1 MLEFYQ
7 THLQSQLNRSNFLFL
22 SCLVQLLQS
31 VQQVRLET
39 IATHL
44 PLPITFESRRRKL
57 QRFLKLPQLSF
68 EQLWFPILT
77 RWLQAAWH
85 PQSLLHLAMDRT
97 SWGRINLLVVSLIW
111 QKRAIP
117 IYMIKL
123 NKLGS
128 SHLSEQQQ
136 VLTPVLQLLKSHKIV
151 ILGDRE
157 FCACEAG

>member
-7 THLQSQLNRSNFLFL
+7 THLQSQLNRSNFLLL

-31 VQQVRLET
+31 VKQVRLET

-44 PLPITFESRRRKL
+44 PLPVTFESRRRKL

-77 RWLQAAWH
+77 LWLQAAWH

-111 QKRAIP
+111 HKRAIP
-117 IYMIKL
+117 IYMIQL

-128 SHLSEQQQ
+128 SNLAEQQQ
-136 VLTPVLQLLKSHKIV
+136 VLTPVLQLLKSYKIV

-157 FCACEAG
+157 FCACEAR